1 MVKYRSNYILV
12 TRGERLEHRK
22 REINK
27 RDSLTDP
34 ELLENKHDIA
44 ISDVAFN
51 EVLEVGE
58 LVSNAFQIVHQGHER
73 TIQTLQEITINFSP
87 PKVFRVF
94 PTRIWSDG
102 NSAPVQGRLRLPIQL
117 PPRAQL
123 DCTIQCSP
131 PCIGVTHA
139 LIVFN
144 FGDFRI
150 GKKVTMLDTLKAS
163 QPYLKPNTRDL
174 RHREDVSIIDLV
186 FLYAFNKQYD
196 YQESSKVEI
205 IAGEKPR
212 RPVSTAAGDEYNGP
226 KEYKLSNSL
235 KQDCAL
241 GLVDK
246 DIQRK
251 RESLSF
257 GTYKDFYQLLL
268 WVEEIQMNKDIRAYN
283 MEGVQM
289 SHGVDRDFLS
299 LEVPGLAEKRPSV
312 LVGDSVFVSKVGS
325 SDMKLYEG
333 YAHHIRDISVEL
345 KFDNTFHRQF
355 VREQRFNV
363 QFTFSRKLLRVF
375 HQGLENLTKRD
386 KSLLTNW
393 LFPRAE
399 SFALQ
404 DPLVS
409 LIGSIR
415 L

>member
-150 GKKVTMLDTLKAS
+150 GRNVTIRCGDGAMLDTLKAS
-163 QPYLKPNTRDL
+163 QPYLKPSTRDL
-174 RHREDVSIIDLV
+174 RYRENVS
-186 FLYAFNKQYD
+186 
-196 YQESSKVEI
+196 
-205 IAGEKPR
+205 R
-212 RPVSTAAGDEYNGP
+212 
-226 KEYKLSNSL
+226 SL
-235 KQDCAL
+235 T
-241 GLVDK
+241 
-246 DIQRK
+246 
-251 RESLSF
+251 SLF
-257 GTYKDFYQLLL
+257 F
-268 WVEEIQMNKDIRAYN
+268 M
-283 MEGVQM
+283 
-289 SHGVDRDFLS
+289 H
-299 LEVPGLAEKRPSV
+299 
-312 LVGDSVFVSKVGS
+312 
-325 SDMKLYEG
+325 
-333 YAHHIRDISVEL
+333 
-345 KFDNTFHRQF
+345 
-355 VREQRFNV
+355 
-363 QFTFSRKLLRVF
+363 
-375 HQGLENLTKRD
+375 
-386 KSLLTNW
+386 
-393 LFPRAE
+393 
-399 SFALQ
+399 
-404 DPLVS
+404 
-409 LIGSIR
+409 
-415 L
+415 